1 MSDYQKGMLA
11 IPSLILILGAVV
23 FVLYLLILITIKFN
37 SPTFIG
43 PRKMFDK
50 NDDINF
56 KYMSNRVGNAV
67 NFLYAESGWR
77 VFWFGGWGAYVVR
90 VPRDGLKTP
99 TTEKQRKALQNL
111 EQDVRREYQ
120 VYLKDVHG
128 QEIY

>member
-1 MSDYQKGMLA
+1 MTEYQKGMA
-11 IPSLILILGAVV
+11 SIPSLILIIGAAI

-37 SPTFIG
+37 SPTFIA

-50 NDDINF
+50 NDDIKF
-56 KYMSNRVGNAV
+56 KYMSNRVSNAV

-77 VFWFGGWGAYVVR
+77 VFWFGGWGLYAVR
-90 VPRDGLKTP
+90 VPRDGLKTDSS
-99 TTEKQRKALQNL
+99 KDQRDALADL
-111 EQDVRREYQ
+111 ERDVRRDYQ